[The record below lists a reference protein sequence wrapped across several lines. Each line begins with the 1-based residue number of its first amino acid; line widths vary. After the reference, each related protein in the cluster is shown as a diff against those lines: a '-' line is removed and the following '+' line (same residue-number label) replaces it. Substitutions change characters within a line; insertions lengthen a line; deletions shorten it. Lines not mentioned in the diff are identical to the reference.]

1 MLIEWYDGLQMIRNT
16 FFTRLILFF
25 LAIALLPIVFLSM
38 YYYTSVTKTLTTNLT
53 NQADASISRTTA
65 NFEECLEDYKHRLYL
80 LATDPTTIEALSIPT
95 SKRTTEIYKKIYSI
109 MKGKIYDASAHIV
122 SLDGKIKYST
132 HEFPKVYDFQYNNND
147 DSFKSNLPE
156 SPSST
161 MIFMERYINKRNNII
176 LLNLVRT
183 VTDKQD
189 KVLGYVIIDIFAST
203 LSRLYN
209 EKLFSDLVLI
219 NMKTLKV
226 ASLLHTGVYGDY
238 SQFPALIDTKES
250 AAKNIIAKRSV
261 PGEHLT
267 LAGIVETSSYTLLLK
282 NISLISSIIMLIS
295 ILAAFLVSFITSKH
309 ITRPIDRLVA
319 AMKQVELGELDVR
332 LNEKVKNEDI
342 RILNS
347 VFNDMVIQ
355 IRELIALTKEEE
367 KQLRDAERKALQA
380 QINPHFLYNT
390 LYTIKAIAKLHGEKQ
405 ILTISTELSRLLRNA
420 ISSNKEVI
428 PLGESFDLVQS
439 FLTIQ
444 KIRFPKKLCYTCTI
458 EDEIRNISTPKL
470 IVQPFVENAISH
482 GLETKIT
489 EWRLSVSAWREG
501 DSIVIVI
508 QDNGIGFSPDKLSLP
523 SEDIHDHIGIH
534 NVKKRLELYYNGEA
548 SVTITSKIG
557 IGTTVRMT
565 LPRLKEH

>member
-1 MLIEWYDGLQMIRNT
+1 
-16 FFTRLILFF
+16 
-25 LAIALLPIVFLSM
+25 
-38 YYYTSVTKTLTTNLT
+38 
-53 NQADASISRTTA
+53 
-65 NFEECLEDYKHRLYL
+65 
-80 LATDPTTIEALSIPT
+80 
-95 SKRTTEIYKKIYSI
+95 